1 MLQFLLRLGT
11 ATSFLGSSK
20 YYLYICVMTKKI
32 YKNQTHKMDILKRL
46 LYALLYP
53 LFFILGL
60 IEFLVKL
67 ILTMPIIWIIKGYT
81 PNYDEEEDWLFYRLG
96 DYFKRKLVDK

>member
-1 MLQFLLRLGT
+1 
-11 ATSFLGSSK
+11 
-20 YYLYICVMTKKI
+20 MTKKL
-32 YKNQTHKMDILKRL
+32 YKNQIHKMDILKRL

-60 IEFLVKL
+60 IELFLK
-67 ILTMPIIWIIKGYT
+67 ILTMPIIWIIKGYA

>member
-1 MLQFLLRLGT
+1 
-11 ATSFLGSSK
+11 
-20 YYLYICVMTKKI
+20 MTKKL

-60 IEFLVKL
+60 IELLLK
-67 ILTMPIIWIIKGYT
+67 ILTAPIIWIIKGYA
-81 PNYDEEEDWLFYRLG
+81 PNCDKEEDWLYYRLG
-96 DYFKRKLVDK
+96 GYFKRKLVDK

>member
-1 MLQFLLRLGT
+1 
-11 ATSFLGSSK
+11 
-20 YYLYICVMTKKI
+20 MTKKL

-67 ILTMPIIWIIKGYT
+67 ILIRPITWVLKGYT
-81 PNYDEEEDWLFYRLG
+81 PNYDKEEDWLYYRLG
-96 DYFKRKLVDK
+96 DYFKRKLIDK

>member
-1 MLQFLLRLGT
+1 
-11 ATSFLGSSK
+11 
-20 YYLYICVMTKKI
+20 MTKKL

-46 LYALLYP
+46 IYALLYP

-60 IEFLVKL
+60 IELLLK
-67 ILTMPIIWIIKGYT
+67 ILTMPIIWIIKGYA
-81 PNYDEEEDWLFYRLG
+81 PNYDKEEDWLYYRLG

>member
-1 MLQFLLRLGT
+1 
-11 ATSFLGSSK
+11 
-20 YYLYICVMTKKI
+20 MTKKL

-53 LFFILGL
+53 LFFILVL
-60 IEFLVKL
+60 IELLLK
-67 ILTMPIIWIIKGYT
+67 ILTAPIIWIIKGYA

-96 DYFKRKLVDK
+96 GYFKRKLVDK

>member
-1 MLQFLLRLGT
+1 
-11 ATSFLGSSK
+11 
-20 YYLYICVMTKKI
+20 MTKKL

-60 IEFLVKL
+60 IELFLK
-67 ILTMPIIWIIKGYT
+67 ILTAPIIWIIKGYA
-81 PNYDEEEDWLFYRLG
+81 PNYGDEEDWLFYRLG

>member
-1 MLQFLLRLGT
+1 
-11 ATSFLGSSK
+11 
-20 YYLYICVMTKKI
+20 MTKKI

>member
-1 MLQFLLRLGT
+1 
-11 ATSFLGSSK
+11 
-20 YYLYICVMTKKI
+20 MTKKL

-60 IEFLVKL
+60 IELFLK
-67 ILTMPIIWIIKGYT
+67 ILTAPIIWIIKGYA
-81 PNYDEEEDWLFYRLG
+81 PNYDEEEDWLFYRIG
-96 DYFKRKLVDK
+96 GYFKRKLVDK

>member
-1 MLQFLLRLGT
+1 
-11 ATSFLGSSK
+11 
-20 YYLYICVMTKKI
+20 
-32 YKNQTHKMDILKRL
+32 MDILKRL

-67 ILTMPIIWIIKGYT
+67 ILIRPITWVLNGYT
-81 PNYDEEEDWLFYRLG
+81 PNYDKEEDWLYYRLG
-96 DYFKRKLVDK
+96 DYFKRKLL

>member
-1 MLQFLLRLGT
+1 
-11 ATSFLGSSK
+11 
-20 YYLYICVMTKKI
+20 MTKQQ
-32 YKNQTHKMDILKRL
+32 YKNQIHKMDILKRL

-60 IEFLVKL
+60 IELLLK
-67 ILTMPIIWIIKGYT
+67 ILTAPIIWIIKGYA

>member
-1 MLQFLLRLGT
+1 
-11 ATSFLGSSK
+11 
-20 YYLYICVMTKKI
+20 MTKKL
-32 YKNQTHKMDILKRL
+32 YKNQIHKMDILKRL

-60 IEFLVKL
+60 IELFLK
-67 ILTMPIIWIIKGYT
+67 ILTAPIIWVLKGYT

-96 DYFKRKLVDK
+96 GYFKRKLVDK

>member
-1 MLQFLLRLGT
+1 
-11 ATSFLGSSK
+11 
-20 YYLYICVMTKKI
+20 MTKKL

-60 IEFLVKL
+60 IELFLK
-67 ILTMPIIWIIKGYT
+67 ILTAPIIWIIKGYA

-96 DYFKRKLVDK
+96 GYFKRKLVDK

>member
-1 MLQFLLRLGT
+1 
-11 ATSFLGSSK
+11 
-20 YYLYICVMTKKI
+20 MTKKL

-60 IEFLVKL
+60 IELFLK
-67 ILTMPIIWIIKGYT
+67 ILTAPIIWIIKGYA
-81 PNYDEEEDWLFYRLG
+81 PNYDEEEDWLFSRLG
-96 DYFKRKLVDK
+96 GYFKRKLVDK

>member
-1 MLQFLLRLGT
+1 
-11 ATSFLGSSK
+11 
-20 YYLYICVMTKKI
+20 MTKKQ
-32 YKNQTHKMDILKRL
+32 YKNQIHKMDILKRL

-60 IEFLVKL
+60 IELFLK
-67 ILTMPIIWIIKGYT
+67 ILTAPIIWIIKGYA

-96 DYFKRKLVDK
+96 GYFKRKLVDK

>member
-1 MLQFLLRLGT
+1 
-11 ATSFLGSSK
+11 
-20 YYLYICVMTKKI
+20 MTKKL

-60 IEFLVKL
+60 IELLLK
-67 ILTMPIIWIIKGYT
+67 ILTAPIIWIIKGYA
-81 PNYDEEEDWLFYRLG
+81 PNCDKEEDWLFSRLG
-96 DYFKRKLVDK
+96 GYFKRKLVDK

>member
-1 MLQFLLRLGT
+1 
-11 ATSFLGSSK
+11 
-20 YYLYICVMTKKI
+20 MTKKQ
-32 YKNQTHKMDILKRL
+32 YKNQIHKMDILKRL

-60 IEFLVKL
+60 IELLLK
-67 ILTMPIIWIIKGYT
+67 ILTMPIIWIIKGYA

-96 DYFKRKLVDK
+96 GYFKRKLVDK

>member
-1 MLQFLLRLGT
+1 
-11 ATSFLGSSK
+11 
-20 YYLYICVMTKKI
+20 MTKKI

-53 LFFILGL
+53 LVITIGL
-60 IEFLVKL
+60 IEFFLK

-81 PNYDEEEDWLFYRLG
+81 PNYDKEEDWLYYRLG
-96 DYFKRKLVDK
+96 DYFKRKLLEK

>member
-1 MLQFLLRLGT
+1 
-11 ATSFLGSSK
+11 
-20 YYLYICVMTKKI
+20 MTKKL
-32 YKNQTHKMDILKRL
+32 YKNQTNKMDILKRL

-60 IEFLVKL
+60 IELLLK
-67 ILTMPIIWIIKGYT
+67 ILTAPIIWIIKGYA

-96 DYFKRKLVDK
+96 GYFKRKLVDK

>member
-1 MLQFLLRLGT
+1 
-11 ATSFLGSSK
+11 
-20 YYLYICVMTKKI
+20 MTKKL

-46 LYALLYP
+46 IYVLLYP
-53 LFFILGL
+53 LVIILGL

-67 ILTMPIIWIIKGYT
+67 ILIRPITWVLNGYT
-81 PNYDEEEDWLFYRLG
+81 PNYDKEEDWLYYRLG

>member
-1 MLQFLLRLGT
+1 
-11 ATSFLGSSK
+11 
-20 YYLYICVMTKKI
+20 MTKKL

-60 IEFLVKL
+60 IELLLK
-67 ILTMPIIWIIKGYT
+67 ILTAPIIWIIKGYA
-81 PNYDEEEDWLFYRLG
+81 PNYDDEEDWLFYRLG
-96 DYFKRKLVDK
+96 GYFKRKLVDK

>member
-1 MLQFLLRLGT
+1 
-11 ATSFLGSSK
+11 
-20 YYLYICVMTKKI
+20 MTKKQ

-60 IEFLVKL
+60 IELLLK
-67 ILTMPIIWIIKGYT
+67 ILTAPIIWIIKGYA
-81 PNYDEEEDWLFYRLG
+81 PNCDKEEDWLYYRLG
-96 DYFKRKLVDK
+96 GYFKRKLVDK

>member
-1 MLQFLLRLGT
+1 
-11 ATSFLGSSK
+11 
-20 YYLYICVMTKKI
+20 MTKKL

-60 IEFLVKL
+60 IELLLK
-67 ILTMPIIWIIKGYT
+67 ILTAPIIWIIKGYA
-81 PNYDEEEDWLFYRLG
+81 PNYDEEEDWLFSRLG
-96 DYFKRKLVDK
+96 GYFKRKLVDK

>member
-1 MLQFLLRLGT
+1 
-11 ATSFLGSSK
+11 
-20 YYLYICVMTKKI
+20 MTKKL

-60 IEFLVKL
+60 IELFLK
-67 ILTMPIIWIIKGYT
+67 ILTAPIIWIIKGYA
-81 PNYDEEEDWLFYRLG
+81 PNYDGEEDWLFYRLG
-96 DYFKRKLVDK
+96 DYFKRKLVDN

>member
-1 MLQFLLRLGT
+1 
-11 ATSFLGSSK
+11 
-20 YYLYICVMTKKI
+20 MTKKL

-46 LYALLYP
+46 IYVLLYP
-53 LFFILGL
+53 LVIILGL

-67 ILTMPIIWIIKGYT
+67 ILIRPITWVLKGYT
-81 PNYDEEEDWLFYRLG
+81 PNYDKEDDWLFSRLG

>member
-1 MLQFLLRLGT
+1 
-11 ATSFLGSSK
+11 
-20 YYLYICVMTKKI
+20 MTKKL

-67 ILTMPIIWIIKGYT
+67 ILIRPITWVFKGYA
-81 PNYDEEEDWLFYRLG
+81 PNYDDEEDWLFYRLG
-96 DYFKRKLVDK
+96 DYFKRKLVE